1 MREEGEESDQKRK
14 ACQAEYECVCLD
26 MFKTFAKMSEDD
38 KRPFDA
44 VEKCNKARHA
54 NSDLLRHPIEG
65 RAEQLKDSFHEEV
78 IDMFEACILLLQ
90 NIPRK
95 MSDYIAQLE
104 R

>member
-14 ACQAEYECVCLD
+14 ACQAEYEC
-26 MFKTFAKMSEDD
+26 TFAKMSEDD

-95 MSDYIAQLE
+95 TSDYIAQLE